1 MHAKKDLNPKFT
13 FSNRGPKSP
22 PVIYGTA
29 LFLPPVFVSVGTHD
43 RKTKRKAAGSH
54 GLQGP
59 CLHRSSRAR
68 RRPGSCGGAKGARA
82 PAPGDWAAASD
93 NQEGSP
99 CARRLLR
106 RPAAA
111 TAGPEAPAPLG
122 LQRQP
127 AAGRA
132 RSPVAAAPA
141 GGGPDP
147 RASPLPV
154 SGAQG
159 RELPLAEAEAAAVAA
174 SASEPSKAAS
184 SLTPS
189 KAATR
194 SGELGRGERDSHFC
208 VPTRLRRKLR
218 LWFWYSVGASF
229 FHRKQRARPIFG
241 FRCRDGYPVGDSLK
255 SVKYSTIHKRMQ
267 RY

>member
-29 LFLPPVFVSVGTHD
+29 LFLPPVFVYVGTHS

-111 TAGPEAPAPLG
+111 TAGPEAPARSRRWVCSGSLRLAERAHRWRRPLLG
-122 LQRQP
+122 ADRIREPLPFRL
-127 AAGRA
+127 AARKA
-132 RSPVAAAPA
+132 ENCRSPRRRP
-141 GGGPDP
+141 PP
-147 RASPLPV
+147 SPLPRR
-154 SGAQG
+154 S
-159 RELPLAEAEAAAVAA
+159 RPRPLP
-174 SASEPSKAAS
+174 
-184 SLTPS
+184 
-189 KAATR
+189 R
-194 SGELGRGERDSHFC
+194 
-208 VPTRLRRKLR
+208 
-218 LWFWYSVGASF
+218 
-229 FHRKQRARPIFG
+229 
-241 FRCRDGYPVGDSLK
+241 
-255 SVKYSTIHKRMQ
+255 
-267 RY
+267 